1 MILESASVGTGRPVV
16 LLHGL
21 FGAARNFGVLQRRL
35 SAHGR
40 ILALDLRN
48 HGRSPHAP
56 GMTYPVLAADVLETL
71 QALDALPCV
80 LIGHSMGGKVAMRVA
95 LDAPGSVE
103 RLLVSDIAPVAYR
116 AGFRG
121 YAEAMAALD
130 LAGPVSR
137 AGLDAGLAGVV
148 ADPAVRGFLLQNLS
162 LGPPARWRIGLA
174 EIAAGLPDIEAWP
187 PPAEGTQY
195 SGPTL
200 FVAGGRSDY
209 IRAEHRPQIRAW
221 FPSARFVT
229 LRNAGHWVHA
239 DDPAG
244 FLSVADVF
252 LRG

>member
-1 MILESASVGTGRPVV
+1 MILESSSVGSGRPIV

-21 FGAARNFGVLQRRL
+21 FGAGRNFGVLQRRL

-56 GMTYPVLAADVLETL
+56 GMTYPIMAADVLETL
-71 QALDALPCV
+71 RMLDAVPCAV
-80 LIGHSMGGKVAMRVA
+80 VGHSMGGKVAMRLA
-95 LDAPGSVE
+95 LDRPQAVE
-103 RLLVSDIAPVAYR
+103 RLLISDISPVTYR

-130 LAGPVSR
+130 LTGTPSR
-137 AGLDAGLAGVV
+137 ASLDAGLADVV
-148 ADPAVRGFLLQNLS
+148 SDPAVRGFLLQNLS

-187 PPAEGTQY
+187 AADAQY
-195 SGPTL
+195 LGPTL
-200 FVAGGRSDY
+200 FVAGGRSHY
-209 IRAEHRPQIRAW
+209 ILPEHRPLIRGW
-221 FPSARFVT
+221 FPAARFVT
-229 LRNAGHWVHA
+229 LRHAGHWVHA
-239 DDPAG
+239 DDPEG
-244 FLSVADVF
+244 FISVVEVF